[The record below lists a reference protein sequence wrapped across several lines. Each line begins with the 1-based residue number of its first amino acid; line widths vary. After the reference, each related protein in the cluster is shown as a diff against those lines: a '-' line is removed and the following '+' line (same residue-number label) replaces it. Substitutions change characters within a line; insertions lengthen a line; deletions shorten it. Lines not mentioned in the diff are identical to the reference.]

1 MKIKIKAALLHDL
14 WRDLLPTGP
23 HATIDTDPAGD
34 GTGDGGGSGT
44 DGTGAGAGAGAAGSS
59 TGTGD
64 SSSPEDHLGD
74 PGKRALAA
82 LRADNDALKRQ
93 LAEINKTHPA
103 AVQEAR
109 ERAERLEREL
119 REREQLTQAER
130 DRLERKHQDQL
141 AKATETAQTERQR
154 RINLEIRTAAQ
165 AAFQAAHGRDGADE
179 AGLTFFDG
187 FMALLGSKHLRLD
200 EATGQVYVVDGQGDP
215 MMSADG
221 KGRVSPVEWMNQ
233 QADGSPVV
241 GSFFRSRMGEGSG
254 GFVGARGQRGGV
266 VARDPQQAMKA
277 GTRDFLSAAY
287 PG

>member
-1 MKIKIKAALLHDL
+1 MKINTNKAALNVL
-14 WRDLLPTGP
+14 WGDLLPWHISTV
-23 HATIDTDPAGD
+23 DSDPAGD
-34 GTGDGGGSGT
+34 GAGDGGGSDAGNSSS
-44 DGTGAGAGAGAAGSS
+44 GSTGGAADGGSGS
-59 TGTGD
+59 D
-64 SSSPEDHLGD
+64 PEAHLGD

-187 FMALLGSKHLRLD
+187 FMALIGSKHLRLD
-200 EATGQVYVVDGQGDP
+200 EATGQVFVVDGQGDP
-215 MMSADG
+215 IMSADG

-277 GTRDFLSAAY
+277 STRDFLSAAY

>member
-1 MKIKIKAALLHDL
+1 MKINTNKAALNVL
-14 WRDLLPTGP
+14 WGDLLPWHISTVDP
-23 HATIDTDPAGD
+23 DPAGD
-34 GTGDGGGSGT
+34 GAGDGGGSDAGNSSS
-44 DGTGAGAGAGAAGSS
+44 GSTGGAADGGSGS
-59 TGTGD
+59 D
-64 SSSPEDHLGD
+64 PEAHLGD

-93 LAEINKTHPA
+93 LAELQKTHPA

-109 ERAERLEREL
+109 ERAEQLERQL
-119 REREQLTQAER
+119 REREQLTEAER
-130 DRLERKHQDQL
+130 MRLERKHQDQL

>member
-1 MKIKIKAALLHDL
+1 MKINTNKAALNVL
-14 WRDLLPTGP
+14 WGDLLPWHISTVDP
-23 HATIDTDPAGD
+23 DPAGD
-34 GTGDGGGSGT
+34 GAGDGGGSDAGNSSS
-44 DGTGAGAGAGAAGSS
+44 GSTGGAADGGSGS
-59 TGTGD
+59 D
-64 SSSPEDHLGD
+64 PEAHLGD

-93 LAEINKTHPA
+93 LAELQKTHPA

-109 ERAERLEREL
+109 ERAEQLERQL
-119 REREQLTQAER
+119 REREQLTEAER
-130 DRLERKHQDQL
+130 MRLERKHQDQL

-187 FMALLGSKHLRLD
+187 FMALIGAKHLRLD

>member
-1 MKIKIKAALLHDL
+1 MKFKTNKAALNAL
-14 WRDLLPTGP
+14 WGELLPWHTSTVDP
-23 HATIDTDPAGD
+23 DPAGD
-34 GTGDGGGSGT
+34 GAGDGGGSGG
-44 DGTGAGAGAGAAGSS
+44 DGVGTGAA
-59 TGTGD
+59 GTGD
-64 SSSPEDHLGD
+64 GTDPEAHLGD

-109 ERAERLEREL
+109 ERADQLERQL
-119 REREQLTQAER
+119 REREQLTEAER
-130 DRLERKHQDQL
+130 MRLEKKHADQL
-141 AKATETAQTERQR
+141 IKATETAAAERQR

-179 AGLTFFDG
+179 QGLTFFDG
-187 FMALLGSKHLRLD
+187 FMALVGSKHLRLD
-200 EATGQVYVVDGQGDP
+200 ETNGQCYVVDAQGDP
-215 MMSADG
+215 ILSADG
-221 KGRVSPVEWMNQ
+221 KGRVSPIEWMNQ

-266 VARDPQQAMKA
+266 MARDPQQAIKA

>member
-1 MKIKIKAALLHDL
+1 MKINTNKAALNVL
-14 WRDLLPTGP
+14 WGELLPRHISTVDP
-23 HATIDTDPAGD
+23 DPAGD
-34 GTGDGGGSGT
+34 GAGDGGGSDAGNSSS
-44 DGTGAGAGAGAAGSS
+44 GSTGGAADGGSGS
-59 TGTGD
+59 D
-64 SSSPEDHLGD
+64 PEAHLGD

-93 LAEINKTHPA
+93 LAELQKTHPA

-109 ERAERLEREL
+109 ERAEQLERQL
-119 REREQLTQAER
+119 REREQLTEAER
-130 DRLERKHQDQL
+130 MRLERKHQDQL

-187 FMALLGSKHLRLD
+187 FMALIGAKHLRLD

>member
-1 MKIKIKAALLHDL
+1 MKIKTNKAALNVL
-14 WRDLLPTGP
+14 WDELLPWHTSTVDP
-23 HATIDTDPAGD
+23 DPAGD
-34 GTGDGGGSGT
+34 GAGDGGGSGG
-44 DGTGAGAGAGAAGSS
+44 DGVGTGAAGS
-59 TGTGD
+59 GD
-64 SSSPEDHLGD
+64 STDPEAHLGD

-109 ERAERLEREL
+109 ERADQLERQL
-119 REREQLTQAER
+119 REREQLTEAER
-130 DRLERKHQDQL
+130 MRLEKKHADQL
-141 AKATETAQTERQR
+141 VKATETAAAERQR

-179 AGLTFFDG
+179 QGLTFFDG
-187 FMALLGSKHLRLD
+187 FMALVGSKHLRLD
-200 EATGQVYVVDGQGDP
+200 ESSGQVYVVDGQGDP
-215 MMSADG
+215 ILSADG
-221 KGRVSPVEWMNQ
+221 KGRVSPIEWMNQ

-266 VARDPQQAMKA
+266 MARDPQQAIKA